1 MPKDILKVVLIGDGG
16 VGKTS
21 LRNQFIHKR
30 FTNAYKA
37 TIGADFITKE
47 VQKDDNTKV
56 TLQLWD
62 TAGQE
67 RFQSL
72 GVAYYRG
79 ADACILVYDVNN
91 YASFQHLERWRD
103 DFLKQSS
110 LPEEDAKDFPFLMI
124 GNKIDIDN
132 RIVSRRQ
139 ARIWAT
145 QKSSERMRLPYFE
158 TSAKDG
164 TNIEEAFS
172 YIAKMIKVPQL
183 ELDLTGEIM
192 TLSSESL
199 YGRKKGYIN
208 GRCC

>member
-1 MPKDILKVVLIGDGG
+1 MHKDILKVVI
-16 VGKTS
+16 VVT
-21 LRNQFIHKR
+21 FIHKR

-47 VQKDDNTKV
+47 VRTDDGKKV
-56 TLQLWD
+56 MLQIWD

-91 YASFQHLERWRD
+91 FLSFQHLERWRE

-110 LPEEDAKDFPFLMI
+110 LPAEEAQHFPMLII
-124 GNKIDIDN
+124 GNKIDIDD
-132 RIVSRRQ
+132 RVVSRRQ
-139 ARIWAT
+139 ARAWAE
-145 QKSSERMRLPYFE
+145 QRSSERMKIPCFE

-164 TNIEEAFS
+164 TNVEEAFTHITK
-172 YIAKMIKVPQL
+172 IAKVPQL
-183 ELDLTGEIM
+183 ELDLNGAGDTV
-192 TLSSESL
+192 TLSSDTKSTKHA
-199 YGRKKGYIN
+199 RP
-208 GRCC
+208 CC

>member
-1 MPKDILKVVLIGDGG
+1 MHKDILKVVIIGDGG
-16 VGKTS
+16 CGKTS

-47 VQKDDNTKV
+47 VRTDDGKKV
-56 TLQLWD
+56 MLQIWD

-91 YASFQHLERWRD
+91 FLSFQHLERWRE

-110 LPEEDAKDFPFLMI
+110 LPVEEAQHFPMLVI
-124 GNKIDIDN
+124 GNKIDIDD
-132 RIVSRRQ
+132 RVVSRRQ
-139 ARIWAT
+139 ARAWAE
-145 QKSSERMRLPYFE
+145 QHSSDRMKIPCFE

-164 TNIEEAFS
+164 TNVEDAFTH
-172 YIAKMIKVPQL
+172 ITKIVKVPQL
-183 ELDLTGEIM
+183 ELDLNGSGDTV
-192 TLSSESL
+192 TLSSDTRSTKHT
-199 YGRKKGYIN
+199 R
-208 GRCC
+208 RCC